1 MRPVFFFCGT
11 FPLELLFFFFE
22 DVVALL
28 EGKKS
33 LPKKVSKLEGISGKK
48 INSFYMFYNSNCRN
62 C

>member
-33 LPKKVSKLEGISGKK
+33 LPKKLSKTKGD
-48 INSFYMFYNSNCRN
+48 FR
-62 C
+62 